1 MPAAI
6 DRFQP
11 EAITQEEPLDAAQ
24 LPQKLLYAT
33 SAGIG
38 GTGLDSTSMEGA
50 LASHRAGFLRRAIC
64 YGSDQREIPQG
75 KIQSLQWHPVR
86 ALSYLGSEDYYA
98 AKKRYVDLIA
108 ARALRRGD
116 YDAFHGWSGDSFR
129 TLVEARI
136 KGIPSV
142 LDIPTWHR
150 NKGIRKKGETQSE
163 REERLTER
171 TWRDWR
177 MALPIDR
184 PRMLAEY
191 ELADVILMASQKATE
206 TFLAAGVPEKKLC
219 YVARGVDPQR
229 YSPGTPPEK
238 FRLIFVGALIKRKGV
253 HHLLAAWKKLN
264 LKDAELI
271 LVGTLHDDIKPYMAD
286 LATSSVQHL
295 GFSSSVQ
302 DELRR
307 STAFVF
313 PSECEGFAKVTLE
326 AAACALPLIATAESG
341 DAVKDQHNGLIIPPN
356 DSDALAAAIEHAYH
370 HRDTFA
376 EMGKR
381 GRERVLSCFTWDHYR
396 QRVLRGYAMAVA
408 GWQTYETTG
417 SSTPDPKLT

>member
-1 MPAAI
+1 MPADI

-11 EAITQEEPLDAAQ
+11 EAVTHHAPPSPAQ
-24 LPQKLLYAT
+24 LPQRLLYAT

-50 LASHRAGFLRRAIC
+50 LASQRAGFLSRAIC
-64 YGSDQREIPQG
+64 YGSQQREIPRS
-75 KIQSLQWHPVR
+75 KIKSLQWHPVR
-86 ALSYLGSEDYYA
+86 ALSCLGSEDYYA
-98 AKKRYVDLIA
+98 AKKRYLDLIA
-108 ARALRRGD
+108 ARALRQGD

-129 TLVEARI
+129 SLVEARLRN
-136 KGIPSV
+136 IPSV
-142 LDIPTWHR
+142 IDIPTWHR
-150 NKGIRKKGETQSE
+150 NKGIRKRGETQSE
-163 REERLTER
+163 RAERLTEK

-177 MALPIDR
+177 KTLSIDR

-191 ELADVILMASQKATE
+191 DLADIILMASRKATE

-219 YVARGVDPQR
+219 YVARGVDPER
-229 YSPGTPPEK
+229 YTPGTPPDK

-271 LVGTLHDDIKPYMAD
+271 LVGTLHHDIKPYMAD
-286 LATSSVQHL
+286 LATSTVHHL
-295 GFSSSVQ
+295 GFSASVQ
-302 DELRR
+302 DELRQ

-341 DAVKDQHNGLIIPPN
+341 DAVKHQHNGLIIPPN
-356 DSDALAAAIEHAYH
+356 DSDALATAIQHAYH
-370 HRDTFA
+370 HRDEFA
-376 EMGKR
+376 AMGKR

-396 QRVLRGYAMAVA
+396 QRVLQGYAMAQA
-408 GWQTYETTG
+408 A
-417 SSTPDPKLT
+417 K